1 MSSPGWMSLLA
12 TRYRPHSGSA
22 ATLQGRH
29 TCHALSI
36 VQIVHLWDDLV
47 LEVVGAVQ
55 RAAELR
61 PALLAPHD
69 RVNILQTVTA
79 QVTQHHE
86 GVISIKYLK

>member
-1 MSSPGWMSLLA
+1 MPPGSGH
-12 TRYRPHSGSA
+12 TRAPLPRSKGGTPA
-22 ATLQGRH
+22 I
-29 TCHALSI
+29 ALSI

-69 RVNILQTVTA
+69 RVNILQTVTT

-86 GVISIKYLK
+86 GVISIEYLK